1 MIFILQRRNDYL
13 KVVVTVGIW
22 WLTSLLIRIRTGPH
36 KQHIFPDG
44 IELRSHI
51 VHWVVCLTL
60 LFWDERG
67 RFSKILDVGYWGWRG
82 GPLNRNGSHNI
93 SETNFAT
100 HEQNL
105 FFVTWIILYR
115 LDWTMCIKH
124 DYAQD
129 TINRRAHTLC
139 YYRDFSTFLCIVV
152 CVVWTVLIILRWG
165 HMW

>member
-1 MIFILQRRNDYL
+1 MVAHFTFNQNQNW
-13 KVVVTVGIW
+13 TPQ
-22 WLTSLLIRIRTGPH
+22 TT
-36 KQHIFPDG
+36 FPDG

-105 FFVTWIILYR
+105 FFATWIILYR

-124 DYAQD
+124 DYVQD
-129 TINRRAHTLC
+129 TINRRAHTLLLWRFQHFFMHSC
-139 YYRDFSTFLCIVV
+139 LCGMNSFDHIKVGPYV
-152 CVVWTVLIILRWG
+152 INQNFPTWTPSNRSMHGINSA
-165 HMW
+165 